1 MPIGIRIFNTS
12 GSVQIDQHYRNLA
25 LASASSVTTVPAY
38 SGASYSTAVVTL
50 SGALLTLGL
59 RSSVAC
65 CVEYVDRSGG
75 DWIFYIRA
83 ASASPAVVYYYAFDV
98 IASMPTTPGL
108 RVWDASGNPVFHS
121 SLKYMRVVDAIRGK
135 SPTHYGD
142 RVYDPTRTYAWV
154 TSVSPLYSTT
164 VGGMVET
171 RVTGASS
178 YAGGIRLGKILLSA
192 TPGSGGAEAFEF
204 SGLVLDVTN
213 F

>member
-1 MPIGIRIFNTS
+1 MPIGVRIFNTA

-25 LASASSVTTVPAY
+25 LASASSVTTAPAY

-50 SGALLTLGL
+50 SGACLTLGL

-75 DWIFYIRA
+75 NWTFYIRA
-83 ASASPAVVYYYAFDV
+83 ASAAPVTVHYYAFDV

-108 RVWDASGNPVFHS
+108 RVWDTSGNPVFHS

-142 RVYDPTRTYAWV
+142 RVYDPGRTYAWV
-154 TSVSPLYSTT
+154 TSVSPLYSRT
-164 VGGMVET
+164 VGGMIEN
-171 RVTGASS
+171 RITGASS
-178 YAGGIRLGKILLSA
+178 YPGGINLGKILLSA
-192 TPGSGGAEAFEF
+192 VPGGGGAEPYEF